1 MNIEKV
7 DGKDSRGKLPGA
19 EFDLY
24 LYNGSETNPTEAE
37 LKNHGKLV
45 GHYTTDVNGQIN
57 VSGLKNGTYYLVE
70 TKAPTYNVVENG
82 ETKIYSY
89 NLLKEP
95 VKVDVAVEY
104 EVKETT
110 TITTDENGNVTTNKI
125 ESKKYVG
132 GEDNSGNYKV
142 IIKNNKGFNLPT
154 TGGFGTLLFSGIGVL
169 LVVAGVGVLLSL
181 KKKNRA

>member
-7 DGKDSRGKLPGA
+7 DGKDSRGKLQGA

-37 LKNHGKLV
+37 LKNNGVKV
-45 GHYTTDVNGQIN
+45 GHYTTDVYGEIH

-82 ETKIYSY
+82 ETKTYSY

-95 VKVDVAVEY
+95 VKVVVNVQY
-104 EVKETT
+104 EVDTKT
-110 TITTDENGNVTTNKI
+110 TITTDANGNVTTNKI

-132 GEDNSGNYKV
+132 GENDSGNYKV

-181 KKKNRA
+181 KKKNRT